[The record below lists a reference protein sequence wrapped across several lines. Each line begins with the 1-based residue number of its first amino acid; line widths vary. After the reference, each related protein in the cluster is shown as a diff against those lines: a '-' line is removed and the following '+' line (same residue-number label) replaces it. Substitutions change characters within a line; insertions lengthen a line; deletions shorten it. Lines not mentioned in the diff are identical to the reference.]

1 MSITSTTIVEWE
13 NKDNDS
19 ESRDVNLSITSTTY
33 CGMGEQDNDSECSSN
48 SEKSWIAKQVNVG
61 GRAVVMAMV
70 MIGGLRPG

>member
-1 MSITSTTIVEWE
+1 
-13 NKDNDS
+13 
-19 ESRDVNLSITSTTY
+19 
-33 CGMGEQDNDSECSSN
+33 MGEQDNDSECSSN